1 MFGFLVIIKRVE
13 LAGKIVDL
21 IVCKI
26 SPPPTPPP
34 IFLDRIARV
43 KRTSRIFF
51 LQIGRYRHV
60 ALTSDKISFEQNL
73 VHEDAKQFL
82 SLTGRG
88 FIFTGCGYY
97 VNVGGISLISIAAVT
112 LNRINN

>member
-26 SPPPTPPP
+26 SPPPP

-43 KRTSRIFF
+43 KRISRIFF

-60 ALTSDKISFEQNL
+60 ALISDKISFEQNL